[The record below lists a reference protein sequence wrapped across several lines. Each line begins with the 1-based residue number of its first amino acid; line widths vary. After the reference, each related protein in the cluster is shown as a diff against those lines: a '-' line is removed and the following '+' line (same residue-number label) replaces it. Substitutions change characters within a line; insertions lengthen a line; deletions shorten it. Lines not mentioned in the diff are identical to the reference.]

1 MPLAFT
7 LCADDYGMTEG
18 VSRGILDLARMGRV
32 SAASAMTSMP
42 DWPRASQDWRTTA
55 PTASLGLHLNLTLGT
70 PLGPMPRFAPTGRF
84 PTIGHLARRTDLPRD
99 EIAAEF
105 GLQIKAFTSSVGC
118 APTHV
123 DGHQHVQVLRGIREP
138 LFRALR
144 EAGLAGLPIRDSADR
159 LYRLVRRPCMSK
171 ALSVAFLARGFA
183 SEAQAA
189 EFRVND
195 GFAGFSNFDAA
206 ADAERVFCRYLT
218 APGSKHLVMCH
229 PGHVDAA
236 LRALDPVTD
245 ARETEWRFLSSD
257 RWPALLARAN
267 ARLVAA

>member
-1 MPLAFT
+1 MTLAFT

-18 VSRGILDLARMGRV
+18 VSRGILDLARMGRI

-55 PTASLGLHLNLTLGT
+55 PAASLGLHLNLTLAS
-70 PLGPMPRFAPTGRF
+70 PLGAMPHFSPTGRF
-84 PTIGHLARRTDLPRD
+84 PTISHLARRTDLPCD

-105 GLQIKAFTSSVGC
+105 GRQIEAFVTAMGC

-123 DGHQHVQVLRGIREP
+123 DGHQHVQVLRGIRAP
-138 LFRALR
+138 LFQALR
-144 EAGLAGLPIRDSADR
+144 EAGLAGLPVRDSADR
-159 LYRLVRRPCMSK
+159 LSRLIHRHCRSK
-171 ALSVAFLARGFA
+171 ALSVAFLARRFA

-189 EFRVND
+189 GFAVND
-195 GFAGFSNFDAA
+195 GFAGFSKFDAA
-206 ADAERVFCRYLT
+206 ADAETAFARYLT

-236 LRALDPVTD
+236 LRVLDPVTD

-257 RWPALLARAN
+257 RWPALLARTD